1 MDIDALN
8 GIVTSFIS
16 SVGFPIA
23 AFVMM
28 WRLHNTE
35 SKGWRETLEHNTEAL
50 AELTKAIRK
59 EE

>member
-1 MDIDALN
+1 MDLTMLN
-8 GIVTSFIS
+8 DLATSFIS

-35 SKGWRETLEHNTEAL
+35 SQGWRETLEHNTEAL
-50 AELTKAIRK
+50 KQLTAAIKK